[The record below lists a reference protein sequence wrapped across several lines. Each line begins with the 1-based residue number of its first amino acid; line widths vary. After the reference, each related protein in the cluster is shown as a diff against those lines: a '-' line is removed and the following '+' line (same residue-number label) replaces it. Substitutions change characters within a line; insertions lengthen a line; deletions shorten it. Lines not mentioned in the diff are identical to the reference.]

1 MYNFIL
7 TLHSL
12 TRWIVVVL
20 AILALFRAIRGWLTN
35 ADWQGA
41 DRKTGLFY
49 TISLDTQF
57 LLGILLYV
65 VFSPITTS
73 AFSNIGAAMQGAVSR
88 FFLVE
93 HTFYMILA
101 IIFGHIGIA
110 VAKKDI
116 AVIDKFKGMSIY
128 YGLSVLAI
136 ILGMPWDRL

>member
-1 MYNFIL
+1 MYKFLL
-7 TLHSL
+7 TFHSVL
-12 TRWIVVVL
+12 RWIVVLLAVL
-20 AILALFRAIRGWLTN
+20 ALINAIRGWRTN
-35 ADWQGA
+35 ADWRDT

-57 LLGILLYV
+57 LLGILLFV
-65 VFSPITTS
+65 VFSPITTA
-73 AFSNIGAAMQGAVSR
+73 AFSNIGAAMQNAVSR

-101 IIFGHIGIA
+101 IIFGHIGSA
-110 VAKKDI
+110 FTKKDI
-116 AVIDKFKGMSIY
+116 PVKDKFKGMSIY